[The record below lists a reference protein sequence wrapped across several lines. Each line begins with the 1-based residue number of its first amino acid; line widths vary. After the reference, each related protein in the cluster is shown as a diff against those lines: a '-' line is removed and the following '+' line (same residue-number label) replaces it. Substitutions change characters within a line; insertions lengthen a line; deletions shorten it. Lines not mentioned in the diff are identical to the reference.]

1 MTKTIQR
8 KWTTWPR
15 LFGLFF
21 ICLILLFVIAGI
33 YIAFL
38 SKDLPP
44 LEKLENF
51 DPDLVTRVYSD
62 DGIMLK
68 ELYTQ
73 RRIFLPLEQMRS
85 FDPSIGRYYSDLVNA
100 VVASEDHRFYDHWGI
115 SMRDFLRAV
124 VVNLAAMRYK
134 QGFSSLSQQLAR
146 NLYDRIGFSKTIN
159 RKVKE
164 ILTAVQMEKRYTKD
178 EIMEMYLNSIYF
190 GHGTFGAQAAAKR
203 YFAKD
208 VRNLTLDESALLVGL
223 LPAPEHYSPVKHP
236 KVALRRRNTVLRLML
251 NQGKISRK
259 RYESAKSASLNVV
272 DLTDDRGI
280 APYFT
285 EHVRRQLEQISD
297 SLDID
302 IYRDGLTVYTTLDTR
317 MQKAAE
323 VAMLSTVLANQEK
336 LNEQFI
342 EERELF
348 EELAWLGIHPEDSV
362 KLMLAGEKPLYEEL
376 RKKLLV
382 QGSLVAVD
390 PSSGY
395 IKAMV
400 GGRPD
405 YHDDFNRSTQARRQP
420 GSVFKPFLYTAA
432 IDNGYPVTKKLMNQ
446 PIMINV
452 MDANGEWKRWRPRN
466 DDRSVGDR
474 VTLREG
480 LTRSLN
486 LISVRLVQEL
496 IPPREVVDMAKRMHI
511 STPLRAVD
519 AIALGTS
526 EVYPI
531 EMVSAYATFA
541 NGGIYCEPMSIT
553 RIDDRYGITIA
564 QFYPKR
570 EEVLSEETAFMMS
583 SLLQSVIKKGTGRRV
598 GWWKGGFNRPAGGK
612 TGTTQNWT
620 DAWFVGFTPHLA
632 TGVWMGVDG
641 PPQISLGDG
650 QMGNVAALP
659 AWVEFMQATYDTLSL
674 PYAEFK
680 KPDGIVQLGICQIT
694 KDLVTPNCPVEKEYF
709 INKYSPSGIC
719 QLHSKTNPNSSRRRS
734 DFD

>member
-1 MTKTIQR
+1 
-8 KWTTWPR
+8 
-15 LFGLFF
+15 
-21 ICLILLFVIAGI
+21 
-33 YIAFL
+33 
-38 SKDLPP
+38 
-44 LEKLENF
+44 
-51 DPDLVTRVYSD
+51 
-62 DGIMLK
+62 
-68 ELYTQ
+68 
-73 RRIFLPLEQMRS
+73 
-85 FDPSIGRYYSDLVNA
+85 
-100 VVASEDHRFYDHWGI
+100 
-115 SMRDFLRAV
+115 
-124 VVNLAAMRYK
+124 
-134 QGFSSLSQQLAR
+134 
-146 NLYDRIGFSKTIN
+146 
-159 RKVKE
+159 
-164 ILTAVQMEKRYTKD
+164 
-178 EIMEMYLNSIYF
+178 
-190 GHGTFGAQAAAKR
+190 
-203 YFAKD
+203 
-208 VRNLTLDESALLVGL
+208 
-223 LPAPEHYSPVKHP
+223 
-236 KVALRRRNTVLRLML
+236 
-251 NQGKISRK
+251 
-259 RYESAKSASLNVV
+259 
-272 DLTDDRGI
+272 
-280 APYFT
+280 
-285 EHVRRQLEQISD
+285 
-297 SLDID
+297 
-302 IYRDGLTVYTTLDTR
+302 
-317 MQKAAE
+317 
-323 VAMLSTVLANQEK
+323 
-336 LNEQFI
+336 
-342 EERELF
+342 
-348 EELAWLGIHPEDSV
+348 
-362 KLMLAGEKPLYEEL
+362 
-376 RKKLLV
+376 
-382 QGSLVAVD
+382 
-390 PSSGY
+390 
-395 IKAMV
+395 
-400 GGRPD
+400 
-405 YHDDFNRSTQARRQP
+405 
-420 GSVFKPFLYTAA
+420 VFKPFLYTAA

-452 MDANGEWKRWRPRN
+452 MGADGEWKPWRPRN

-598 GWWKGGFNRPAGGK
+598 GWWNGGFNRPAGGK

-620 DAWFVGFTPHLA
+620 DAWFVGFTPQLA

-659 AWVEFMQATYDTLSL
+659 AWVEFMQTAYDTLSI
-674 PYAEFK
+674 PYSEFK

-694 KDLVTPNCPVEKEYF
+694 KDLVTSNCPVEKEYF
-709 INKYSPSGIC
+709 IKKYTPSGIC

>member
-1 MTKTIQR
+1 MTNGIQR

-15 LFGLFF
+15 LLGLFF
-21 ICLILLFVIAGI
+21 ISLFLLFVVAGV
-33 YIAFL
+33 YIVIL

-51 DPDLVTRVYSD
+51 DPDLITKVYSD

-68 ELYTQ
+68 ELFTQ

-85 FDPSIGRYYSDLVNA
+85 FDPSTGRYYSDLVNA
-100 VVASEDHRFYDHWGI
+100 VVASEDHRYYDHWGI

-124 VVNLAAMRYK
+124 VVNIAAMRYK

-146 NLYDRIGFSKTIN
+146 NLYDRIGFSKTIS

-190 GHGTFGAQAAAKR
+190 GHGTYGAQAAAKR

-223 LPAPEHYSPVKHP
+223 LPAPEHYSPIKHP
-236 KVALRRRNTVLRLML
+236 EIAIRRRNTVLMLML

-259 RYESAKSASLNVV
+259 RYKSAKSAPLNVV

-285 EHVRRQLEQISD
+285 EHVRRQLEMISD
-297 SLDID
+297 SLGID
-302 IYRDGLTVYTTLDTR
+302 IYRDGLTVFTTLDTR

-323 VAMLSTVLANQEK
+323 VAMLGTVLANQEK

-342 EERELF
+342 EDRELF

-362 KLMLAGEKPLYEEL
+362 ILMLAGEKPLYEEL
-376 RKKLLV
+376 RNKLLV

-390 PSSGY
+390 PTNGY

-405 YHDDFNRSTQARRQP
+405 YHDDFNRATQAKRQP

-432 IDNGYPVTKKLMNQ
+432 IDNGYPVTRKLMNQ
-446 PIMINV
+446 PVMINV
-452 MDANGEWKRWRPRN
+452 MGADGKWKKWRPRN
-466 DDRSVGDR
+466 DDRSVGDS

-496 IPPREVVDMAKRMHI
+496 IPPREVADMAKRMHI

-526 EVYPI
+526 EVKPI
-531 EMVSAYATFA
+531 EIVSAYATFA

-564 QFYPKR
+564 QFFPKR

-598 GWWKGGFNRPAGGK
+598 GWWNGGFNRPAGGK

-620 DAWFVGFTPHLA
+620 DAWFIGFTPQLA
-632 TGVWMGVDG
+632 AGVWMGVDG

-659 AWVEFMQATYDTLSL
+659 AWVEFMQAAYDTLSL

-694 KDLVTPNCPVEKEYF
+694 KELVTPNCPVEKEYF
-709 INKYSPSGIC
+709 IKKYSPSGVC
-719 QLHSKTNPNSSRRRS
+719 QLHSKTNPNSLRRRS

>member
-1 MTKTIQR
+1 
-8 KWTTWPR
+8 
-15 LFGLFF
+15 
-21 ICLILLFVIAGI
+21 
-33 YIAFL
+33 
-38 SKDLPP
+38 
-44 LEKLENF
+44 
-51 DPDLVTRVYSD
+51 
-62 DGIMLK
+62 
-68 ELYTQ
+68 
-73 RRIFLPLEQMRS
+73 
-85 FDPSIGRYYSDLVNA
+85 
-100 VVASEDHRFYDHWGI
+100 
-115 SMRDFLRAV
+115 
-124 VVNLAAMRYK
+124 
-134 QGFSSLSQQLAR
+134 
-146 NLYDRIGFSKTIN
+146 
-159 RKVKE
+159 
-164 ILTAVQMEKRYTKD
+164 
-178 EIMEMYLNSIYF
+178 
-190 GHGTFGAQAAAKR
+190 
-203 YFAKD
+203 
-208 VRNLTLDESALLVGL
+208 
-223 LPAPEHYSPVKHP
+223 
-236 KVALRRRNTVLRLML
+236 
-251 NQGKISRK
+251 
-259 RYESAKSASLNVV
+259 
-272 DLTDDRGI
+272 
-280 APYFT
+280 
-285 EHVRRQLEQISD
+285 
-297 SLDID
+297 
-302 IYRDGLTVYTTLDTR
+302 

-323 VAMLSTVLANQEK
+323 VAMLGTVLANQEK

-342 EERELF
+342 EDRELF

-362 KLMLAGEKPLYEEL
+362 ILMLAGEKPLYEEL

-390 PSSGY
+390 PTNGY

-405 YHDDFNRSTQARRQP
+405 YHDDFNRATQAKRQP

-432 IDNGYPVTKKLMNQ
+432 IDNGYPVTRKLMNQ
-446 PIMINV
+446 PVMINV
-452 MDANGEWKRWRPRN
+452 MDADGKWKKWRPRN

-496 IPPREVVDMAKRMHI
+496 IPPREVADMAKRMHI

-526 EVYPI
+526 EVKPI
-531 EMVSAYATFA
+531 EIVSAYATFA

-564 QFYPKR
+564 QFFPKR

-598 GWWKGGFNRPAGGK
+598 GWWNGGFNRPAGGK

-620 DAWFVGFTPHLA
+620 DAWFIGFTPQLA
-632 TGVWMGVDG
+632 AGVWMGVDG

-659 AWVEFMQATYDTLSL
+659 AWVEFMQAAYDTLSL

-694 KDLVTPNCPVEKEYF
+694 KELVTPNCPVEKEYF
-709 INKYSPSGIC
+709 IKKYSPSGKC
-719 QLHSKTNPNSSRRRS
+719 QLHSKTNPNSLRRRS

>member
-1 MTKTIQR
+1 MTNGIQR

-15 LFGLFF
+15 LLGLFF
-21 ICLILLFVIAGI
+21 ISLFLLFVVTGV
-33 YIAFL
+33 YIVIL

-51 DPDLVTRVYSD
+51 DPDLITKVYSD

-68 ELYTQ
+68 ELFTQ

-85 FDPSIGRYYSDLVNA
+85 FDPSTGRYYSYLVNA
-100 VVASEDHRFYDHWGI
+100 VVASEDHRYYDHWGI

-124 VVNLAAMRYK
+124 VVNIAAMRYK

-146 NLYDRIGFSKTIN
+146 NLYDRIGFSKTIS

-190 GHGTFGAQAAAKR
+190 GHGTYGAQAAAKR

-223 LPAPEHYSPVKHP
+223 LPAPEHYSPIKHP
-236 KVALRRRNTVLRLML
+236 EKALRRRNTVLMLML

-259 RYESAKSASLNVV
+259 RYKSAKSEPLNVV
-272 DLTDDRGI
+272 DLMDDRGI

-285 EHVRRQLEQISD
+285 EHVRRQLEMISD
-297 SLDID
+297 SLGID
-302 IYRDGLTVYTTLDTR
+302 IYRDGLTVFTTLDSR

-323 VAMLSTVLANQEK
+323 VAMLGTVLANQEK

-342 EERELF
+342 EDRELF

-362 KLMLAGEKPLYEEL
+362 ILMLAGEKPLYEEL

-390 PSSGY
+390 PTNGY

-405 YHDDFNRSTQARRQP
+405 YHDDFNRATQAKRQP

-432 IDNGYPVTKKLMNQ
+432 IDNGYPVTRKLMNQ
-446 PIMINV
+446 PVMINV
-452 MDANGEWKRWRPRN
+452 MDADGKWKKWRPRN

-496 IPPREVVDMAKRMHI
+496 IPPREVADMAKRMHI

-526 EVYPI
+526 EVKPI
-531 EMVSAYATFA
+531 EIVSAYATFA

-564 QFYPKR
+564 QFFPKR

-598 GWWKGGFNRPAGGK
+598 GWWNGGFNRPAGGK

-620 DAWFVGFTPHLA
+620 DAWFIGFTPQLA
-632 TGVWMGVDG
+632 AGVWMGVDG

-659 AWVEFMQATYDTLSL
+659 AWVEFMQAAYDTLSL

-694 KDLVTPNCPVEKEYF
+694 KELVTPNCPVEKEYF
-709 INKYSPSGIC
+709 IKKYLPSGKC
-719 QLHSKTNPNSSRRRS
+719 QLHSKTNPNSLRRRS

>member
-1 MTKTIQR
+1 MTNGIQR

-15 LFGLFF
+15 LLGLFF
-21 ICLILLFVIAGI
+21 ISLFLLIVVAGVYIVI
-33 YIAFL
+33 L

-51 DPDLVTRVYSD
+51 DPDLITRVYSD

-68 ELYTQ
+68 ELFTQ

-85 FDPSIGRYYSDLVNA
+85 FDPSTGRYYSDLVNA
-100 VVASEDHRFYDHWGI
+100 VVASEDHRYYDHWGI

-124 VVNLAAMRYK
+124 VVNVAAMRYK

-146 NLYDRIGFSKTIN
+146 NLYDRIGFSKTIS

-190 GHGTFGAQAAAKR
+190 GHGTYGAQAAAKR

-223 LPAPEHYSPVKHP
+223 LPAPEHYSPIKHP
-236 KVALRRRNTVLRLML
+236 EKALRRRNTVLMLML

-259 RYESAKSASLNVV
+259 RYKSAKSEPLNVV
-272 DLTDDRGI
+272 DLMDDRGI

-285 EHVRRQLEQISD
+285 EHVRRQLEMISD
-297 SLDID
+297 SLGID
-302 IYRDGLTVYTTLDTR
+302 IYRDGLTVFTTLDSR

-323 VAMLSTVLANQEK
+323 VAMLGTVLANQEK

-342 EERELF
+342 EDRELF

-362 KLMLAGEKPLYEEL
+362 ILMLAGEKPLYEEL

-390 PSSGY
+390 PTNGY

-405 YHDDFNRSTQARRQP
+405 YHDDFNRATQAKRQP

-432 IDNGYPVTKKLMNQ
+432 IDNGYPVTRKLMNQ
-446 PIMINV
+446 PVMINV
-452 MDANGEWKRWRPRN
+452 MDADGKWKKWRPRN

-496 IPPREVVDMAKRMHI
+496 IPPREVADMAKRMHI

-526 EVYPI
+526 EVKPI
-531 EMVSAYATFA
+531 EIVSAYATFA

-564 QFYPKR
+564 QFFPKR
-570 EEVLSEETAFMMS
+570 EEVLSEETAFIMS

-598 GWWKGGFNRPAGGK
+598 GWWNGGFNRPAGGK

-620 DAWFVGFTPHLA
+620 DAWFIGFTPQLA
-632 TGVWMGVDG
+632 AGVWMGVDG

-659 AWVEFMQATYDTLSL
+659 AWVEFMQAAYDTLSL

-694 KDLVTPNCPVEKEYF
+694 KERETSNCPVEKEYF
-709 INKYSPSGIC
+709 IKKYSPSGKC
-719 QLHSKTNPNSSRRRS
+719 QLHSKTNPNSLRRRS